1 MVLPPNQPP
10 QPQLSNLTTQINQ
23 PLQPPTPSTS
33 NLLSSCVTGGAGPWD
48 HALHLL
54 TSSDDSPRRDFD
66 VASVLKSCMRSGRED
81 GPGVMKWRD
90 KTNHELTGN

>member
-1 MVLPPNQPP
+1 MVLPPQP
-10 QPQLSNLTTQINQ
+10 TTPTPTKQSHHSINQ

-33 NLLSSCVTGGAGPWD
+33 NLFSSCVTGGAGPWD

-54 TSSDDSPRRDFD
+54 TSSDDSPRDFD

-81 GPGVMKWRD
+81 GQV
-90 KTNHELTGN
+90 E